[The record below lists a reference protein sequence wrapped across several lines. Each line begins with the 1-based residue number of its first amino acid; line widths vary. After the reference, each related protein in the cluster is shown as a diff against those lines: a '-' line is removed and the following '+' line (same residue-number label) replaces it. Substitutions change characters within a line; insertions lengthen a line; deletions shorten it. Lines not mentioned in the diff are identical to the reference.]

1 MIIRKA
7 SIADVSILPVI
18 IRKSV
23 FDVAE
28 KFGFTADNCP
38 KSPGF
43 LYICKVKLA
52 GTFLLWK
59 FMLP

>member
-1 MIIRKA
+1 MIIRRA
-7 SIADVSILPVI
+7 SIDDALSLLAI

-28 KFGFTADNCP
+28 KFGLTVDNCP

-52 GTFLLWK
+52 GIFLLWK

>member
-1 MIIRKA
+1 MIIRRA
-7 SIADVSILPVI
+7 SIGDALSLLAI
-18 IRKSV
+18 IRKS
-23 FDVAE
+23 FLDVAE
-28 KFGFTADNCP
+28 KFGLTTDNCP

-52 GTFLLWK
+52 GTFLLWE